1 MRSPISITAF
11 AAINFLLIGLAAA
24 ATEVADSSA
33 SRCCGAL
40 ESAFPSKTLSSN
52 NEAESQDYQTA
63 VLSYFSMQDRLRP
76 NCFVQPTSTKDVS
89 KIVGLLSKKSCR
101 FAVKSGGHGLPVG
114 ASNIDEGVTIDLS
127 QMKDVKLSADRKI
140 AAVQPGAKWIDVYS
154 TLDAQG
160 YAVPGGRAGGVGVG
174 GLITGGLLTVVPSTG
189 VVLGNGTVVQANN
202 QTNPDLFT
210 ALKGSSNN
218 LGIVTRFDI
227 IAFKQ
232 GNLWGGVAS
241 YDGKRVRKHIEA
253 FVKFTDSL
261 AQYPESSLIFIW
273 SYIKAEDTFLFNN
286 LYEYTGNVEGLSE
299 SKFPSPAFDE
309 FAPTSPVG
317 SPISSTLRVANLSS
331 LTGELNSPPELSNLF
346 ASITFSNNL
355 TVLNGVADI
364 INEEINQIKKEDF
377 YVYLSFQIQPLPR
390 VFVDRGLEQG
400 PNMLVFLFNLA
411 WNGTQYDAK
420 VRQVAGQVIGRLQK
434 YTRSMGAL
442 KEFQY
447 LNYAFED
454 LDPIGSYGPDNV
466 RKIKDVSA
474 KYDPLRVFQKL
485 VPGGFKLAD
494 AGQKAP
500 LPGSV

>member
-1 MRSPISITAF
+1 MTVRRIGVRVPKPNLVAQKWSRKPRLPNGGAF
-11 AAINFLLIGLAAA
+11 
-24 ATEVADSSA
+24 
-33 SRCCGAL
+33 
-40 ESAFPSKTLSSN
+40 
-52 NEAESQDYQTA
+52 
-63 VLSYFSMQDRLRP
+63 
-76 NCFVQPTSTKDVS
+76 
-89 KIVGLLSKKSCR
+89 
-101 FAVKSGGHGLPVG
+101 
-114 ASNIDEGVTIDLS
+114 
-127 QMKDVKLSADRKI
+127 
-140 AAVQPGAKWIDVYS
+140 
-154 TLDAQG
+154 
-160 YAVPGGRAGGVGVG
+160 
-174 GLITGGLLTVVPSTG
+174 

-241 YDGKRVRKHIEA
+241 YDGKRVRKHLEA

-261 AQYPESSLIFIW
+261 AQYPESSLIFVW
-273 SYIKAEDTFLFNN
+273 SYIKAADIFLFNN

-317 SPISSTLRVANLSS
+317 SPISSTLRVADLSS
-331 LTGELNSPPELSNLF
+331 LTGELNSPPGLRNLF

-364 INEEINQIKKEDF
+364 INEELNQFKKEDF

-400 PNMLVFLFNLA
+400 PNVLGLDRNPENNVLFLFNPA

-420 VRQVAGQVIGRLQK
+420 VRQVAGQVIGRVQK

-447 LNYAFED
+447 LNYASED

-474 KYDPLRVFQKL
+474 KYDPLGVFQKL
-485 VPGGFKLAD
+485 VPGGFKLAN
-494 AGQKAP
+494 AGRKAP